1 MKRLPPGVTTTAMQD
16 VVHFHGTYR
25 YATRENLE
33 HAIASARAVLA
44 EDDTGDADAA
54 WMRCFVTRGTVLTVN
69 LTSRIDRFSAAA
81 VFDTLA
87 ETAVEGAV
95 EAKLGDSHLD
105 MFVSGS
111 RD

>member
-1 MKRLPPGVTTTAMQD
+1 MQD

-25 YATRENLE
+25 YASRESLE

-44 EDDTGDADAA
+44 EDEAGEDAA

-69 LTSRIDRFSAAA
+69 LTSRVDRFSAAA

-95 EAKLGDSHLD
+95 EGRLGDVHFDL
-105 MFVSGS
+105 FPSGKQ
-111 RD
+111 

>member
-1 MKRLPPGVTTTAMQD
+1 MHD

-25 YATRENLE
+25 YATRERLD
-33 HAIASARAVLA
+33 HAVALARAVLA
-44 EDDTGDADAA
+44 EDEAADIEAA

-87 ETAVEGAV
+87 GGAIEGAV
-95 EAKLGDSHLD
+95 EARVGETHIDFFPSGDND
-105 MFVSGS
+105 
-111 RD
+111 

>member
-1 MKRLPPGVTTTAMQD
+1 MTLHEL
-16 VVHFHGTYR
+16 VHFHGTYR
-25 YATRENLE
+25 YATRESLE

-44 EDDTGDADAA
+44 DDDGGDADAA

-69 LTSRIDRFSAAA
+69 LSSRVDRFSAAA

-95 EAKLGDSHLD
+95 EARVGDASVDLFASGDSE
-105 MFVSGS
+105 
-111 RD
+111 

>member
-1 MKRLPPGVTTTAMQD
+1 MQD

-25 YATRENLE
+25 YATRESLE

-44 EDDTGDADAA
+44 DDDDSDGDAA

-69 LTSRIDRFSAAA
+69 LTSRLDRNSAAA

-95 EAKLGDSHLD
+95 EARIGGTEVDL
-105 MFVSGS
+105 FASGEN
-111 RD
+111 D

>member
-1 MKRLPPGVTTTAMQD
+1 MQD

-44 EDDTGDADAA
+44 DDEDGDGDGDAA

-69 LTSRIDRFSAAA
+69 LTSRIDRNSAAA

-87 ETAVEGAV
+87 ETAVEGAI
-95 EAKLGDSHLD
+95 EARIGGTEVDL
-105 MFVSGS
+105 FTS
-111 RD
+111 RDNE

>member
-1 MKRLPPGVTTTAMQD
+1 MHD
-16 VVHFHGTYR
+16 IVHFHGTYR

-33 HAIASARAVLA
+33 DAISSARAVLA
-44 EDDTGDADAA
+44 EDEASEIEEA

-69 LTSRIDRFSAAA
+69 LTSRVDRNAAAA

-95 EAKLGDSHLD
+95 EARIGDAEVDLFASGDSD
-105 MFVSGS
+105 
-111 RD
+111 

>member
-1 MKRLPPGVTTTAMQD
+1 MQD

-44 EDDTGDADAA
+44 DDDSGDGDAA

-69 LTSRIDRFSAAA
+69 LTSRVDRFSAAA

-95 EAKLGDSHLD
+95 EARLGEAAVDV
-105 MFVSGS
+105 FPSGE
-111 RD
+111 DD

>member
-1 MKRLPPGVTTTAMQD
+1 MTLHEL
-16 VVHFHGTYR
+16 VHFHGTYR

-44 EDDTGDADAA
+44 DDHAGDSDAA

-69 LTSRIDRFSAAA
+69 LSSRVDRFSAAA

-95 EAKLGDSHLD
+95 EARVGDASVDL
-105 MFVSGS
+105 FASG
-111 RD
+111 DNE

>member
-1 MKRLPPGVTTTAMQD
+1 MQD

-25 YATRENLE
+25 YASRESLE

-44 EDDTGDADAA
+44 DDEAGEDAA

-69 LTSRIDRFSAAA
+69 LTSRVDRFCAAA

-95 EAKLGDSHLD
+95 EGRLGDVCFDL
-105 MFVSGS
+105 FPSGRS
-111 RD
+111 